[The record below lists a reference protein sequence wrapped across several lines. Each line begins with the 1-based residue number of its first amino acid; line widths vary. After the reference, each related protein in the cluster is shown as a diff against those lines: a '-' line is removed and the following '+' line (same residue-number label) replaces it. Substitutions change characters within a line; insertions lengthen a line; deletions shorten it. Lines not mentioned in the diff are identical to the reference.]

1 MIAINYLNLARF
13 QHKRGMR
20 MLACSKSVESCGHGS
35 EFKALAK
42 RYFGFR
48 DAEMATYRLLTDRR
62 VMRNYMVRDEN
73 GDDVGVVC
81 AMDYFDASNT
91 YELRLESLGIPWR
104 PYTLKAMGRV
114 KSQEAL

>member
-1 MIAINYLNLARF
+1 MSAINYLSLARF

-20 MLACSKSVESCGHGS
+20 MLACSKSVESCGHSS

-48 DAEMATYRLLTDRR
+48 DKEMAAYRLLTDRR
-62 VMRNYMVRDEN
+62 VVRTYMVRDEH
-73 GDDVGVVC
+73 GDDVCAVT
-81 AMDYFDASNT
+81 AMDHFDASTT
-91 YELRLESLGIPWR
+91 YDLALESLGIPWR

-114 KSQEAL
+114 KTQEAL